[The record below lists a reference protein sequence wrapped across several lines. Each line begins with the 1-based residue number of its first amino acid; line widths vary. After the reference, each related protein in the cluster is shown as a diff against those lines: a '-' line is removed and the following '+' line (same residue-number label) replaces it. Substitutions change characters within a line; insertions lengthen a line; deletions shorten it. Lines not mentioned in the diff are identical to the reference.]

1 MNVGVLAGEKI
12 FGEKVKIEKRVGV
25 VERMNAG
32 ELDGLI
38 VSNEVAGY
46 GFNMTGA
53 NHIIFLGSL
62 YSLAYEEQISGA
74 YFCFIA
80 NLQDGFVEMVRQRL
94 LTFTLSPT

>member
-1 MNVGVLAGEKI
+1 MKVGVLAGEKI
-12 FGEKVKIEKRVGV
+12 FGEKVKIENRVGV

-32 ELDGLI
+32 GVEGFI

-80 NLQDGFVEMVRQRL
+80 NLQDGFVEMVRIKL
-94 LTFTLSPT
+94 LTSILSPT